1 MRMLLVP
8 AAALLAVTSGCAAFT
23 NEAPGGGTGIEVI
36 TAFYPLQF
44 VTERVAGDH
53 ADVVNLTRPGNEP
66 HDLELSV
73 AQTADVTTA
82 DLVVYEKGLQAAVD
96 AAVGQA
102 DGVPAI
108 DAGAV
113 AGLEPLSHDGHD
125 DAEHD
130 SDHGADHDAGDD
142 SPADDEH
149 SDLGDLD
156 PHFWLDPLKLGKVA
170 DAVAEALAKADP
182 LHAADYR
189 ANAAALDAD
198 LTTLDQEYA
207 AGLTGCARE
216 TVVVSH
222 NAFGYLGRYGLF
234 IEPISGLSP
243 EAEPTPADLARLQQ
257 LIEAD
262 GITTVFGERLVSP
275 KLAQSLADDMGVRTE
290 ILDPIEGL
298 TSETADDDYLS
309 LMRDNLAALREAN
322 GCP

>member
-1 MRMLLVP
+1 MVLMRLSLIPVVL
-8 AAALLAVTSGCAAFT
+8 LLAGATGCAAFS
-23 NEAPGGGTGIEVI
+23 NEGPGGGKGVDVVTS
-36 TAFYPLQF
+36 FYPLQF
-44 VTERVAGDH
+44 VTEQVAGDH
-53 ADVVNLTRPGNEP
+53 AHVVNLTRPGAEP

-73 AQTADVTTA
+73 AQVAAVTDADV
-82 DLVVYEKGLQAAVD
+82 VVYEKGLQAAVD
-96 AAVGQA
+96 AAVDQT
-102 DGVPAI
+102 DGVPTV

-125 DAEHD
+125 DAQHDDQHD
-130 SDHGADHDAGDD
+130 SPGGEE
-142 SPADDEH
+142 P

-156 PHFWLDPLKLGKVA
+156 PHFWQDPLKLVKVA
-170 DAVAEALAKADP
+170 DAVAEELAKVDP
-182 LHAADYR
+182 AHASDYR
-189 ANAAALDAD
+189 DNAARLDTE

-207 AGLTGCARE
+207 AGLTGCERD
-216 TVVVSH
+216 TIVVSH

-257 LIEAD
+257 LISAD

-275 KLAQSLADDMGVRTE
+275 QLAQSLADDMGVRSE

-298 TSETADDDYLS
+298 SSETDHDDYLS

>member
-1 MRMLLVP
+1 MILMRLLLVP
-8 AAALLAVTSGCAAFT
+8 AAALLTVTSGCAAFT
-23 NEAPGGGTGIEVI
+23 NETPGGGAGIDVV

-53 ADVVNLTRPGNEP
+53 ADVVNLTRPGGEP

-73 AQTADVTTA
+73 AQTAAVTNS
-82 DLVVYEKGLQAAVD
+82 DLLVYEKGLQAAVD
-96 AAVGQA
+96 GAVDQA
-102 DGVPAI
+102 HGVRTI
-108 DAGAV
+108 DAGEV
-113 AGLEPLSHDGHD
+113 AGLEPISHDGHD
-125 DAEHD
+125 DADHD
-130 SDHGADHDAGDD
+130 DADHE
-142 SPADDEH
+142 EH

-156 PHFWLDPLKLGKVA
+156 PHFWQDPLKLAKVA
-170 DAVAEALAKADP
+170 DAVAEALVKVDP

-198 LTTLDQEYA
+198 LTALDKEYA
-207 AGLTGCARE
+207 DGLTGCVRD

-222 NAFGYLGRYGLF
+222 NAFGYLARYGLF

-243 EAEPTPADLARLQQ
+243 DAEPTPADLARLQQ
-257 LIEAD
+257 LIKDD

-275 KLAQSLADDMGVRTE
+275 KQAQSLAHDMGVRSQ

-298 TSETADDDYLS
+298 TSDNADDDYLS